1 MALFMDIAE
10 AANEIGDSGSADK
23 DKCQTLK
30 NAELMSLKTKII
42 P

>member
-1 MALFMDIAE
+1 MKLPTAKKDNRYGLFMDIAE

-23 DKCQTLK
+23 DKCQ
-30 NAELMSLKTKII
+30 